1 MKYGGYDRDART
13 NDIEPAELT
22 EAERPPRTFRTL
34 EDVADAR
41 RQARV
46 RRRTR
51 REPTR
56 PSIDPRARTR

>member
-1 MKYGGYDRDART
+1 MNSDRARDAH
-13 NDIEPAELT
+13 IEPADQI

>member
-1 MKYGGYDRDART
+1 MNSDRARDAH
-13 NDIEPAELT
+13 IEPADQI

-56 PSIDPRARTR
+56 LD